1 MNYYDEE
8 IAVNALAT
16 GAATVKPTPPP
27 SNAKVERISSRGSN
41 GDKASVLGSGRSV
54 AAGGGNGGGAVQRA
68 GSGNGLQRT
77 MEMVGRPRQR
87 TMMHGNSTDDDG
99 LLQDILDHDDEDDDD
114 DDEEDDSEIQMEAK
128 PSIQPILTEA
138 QPDFMKRTSGGAGGG
153 VGGAI
158 GRNNPLRPGSSR
170 MKMNLPTAKVLDNDS
185 EASETDSE
193 EGGEES
199 KGATGDYAPNWE
211 ASQMSITPEKWESLQ
226 VPQEVKELF
235 PYILKYIPQH
245 IETAYHLQPFIPD
258 FVPAVGDVDAFLRVT
273 GPPMLNPQR
282 SREVEEH
289 LDKLGLYFLDEPSGT
304 QSEPSLLNMKL
315 RSALTGSG
323 SHARSSS
330 ASMVPTAKS
339 NKDIDKWIN
348 EVEQVHMTQSVYDV
362 QPRKDIENM
371 IIDWPRSYANVAG
384 SVQQAYQQCAAGQ
397 QTVIDYVRIL
407 CQQFELQGPLET
419 QADYLLSVQT
429 LFALYLAA
437 NQAWE

>member
-8 IAVNALAT
+8 IPVNAMT
-16 GAATVKPTPPP
+16 GAVGMKPP
-27 SNAKVERISSRGSN
+27 SSSNNAKVERISSRGSN
-41 GDKASVLGSGRSV
+41 SDKAAAALGSGRSV
-54 AAGGGNGGGAVQRA
+54 MAGGAAQQRA
-68 GSGNGLQRT
+68 GSGNALQRSS
-77 MEMVGRPRQR
+77 MDMVGRPRQR
-87 TMMHGNSTDDDG
+87 TMSSQIHGNSTDDDG
-99 LLQDILDHDDEDDDD
+99 LLQDILDHDDDEDD

-128 PSIQPILTEA
+128 PSIQPIHKES
-138 QPDFMKRTSGGAGGG
+138 PPEFMKRNSGGA
-153 VGGAI
+153 VGGAMA
-158 GRNNPLRPGSSR
+158 RTNPLRPGSSR

-193 EGGEES
+193 EGGGDES
-199 KGATGDYAPNWE
+199 KGAAGDYTPNWD
-211 ASQMSITPEKWESLQ
+211 AAQMSITPDKWEALQ
-226 VPQEVKELF
+226 VPQEVKDLF

-258 FVPAVGDVDAFLRVT
+258 FVPAVGDVDAFIRVT
-273 GPPMLNPQR
+273 EPPMLSPQR
-282 SREVEEH
+282 GREVEEH
-289 LDKLGLYFLDEPSGT
+289 LQKLGLYFLDEPSGS

-330 ASMVPTAKS
+330 ATMVPVAKS

-362 QPRKDIENM
+362 QPRKDIENI
-371 IIDWPRSYANVAG
+371 IIDWPRSYASVAG
-384 SVQQAYQQCAAGQ
+384 TVQQAYQQCAAGQ
-397 QTVIDYVRIL
+397 QTVIDYVRVL